1 MWSQYTKS
9 FRAALESGNKTTT
22 TITAYL
28 GDLEQFSKFL
38 RRNKINSPTNVTT
51 DNIDNFLKSL
61 RAKNYSVKSIS
72 RKLNTIRTF
81 YRTLNESKELKGNPA
96 ISIKHPKIKGK
107 PPRIL
112 SETEYMALKEA
123 SRPNIRLFAI
133 VELLLQTGMKIG
145 EVCRLEL
152 SDLKMK
158 ANKPVEFYIKEY
170 NRVPGRWI
178 PLNAKAADA
187 LHEYLKIR
195 PKTTS
200 DAVFVSGKGHP
211 VRIRNLR
218 TYIINA
224 LRKAGIEGAKVNDL
238 RATMIAQQLKRG
250 ANLVTISQIVGH
262 RRISTT
268 EKYLDLLQQPEH
280 SSKPL
285 PEL

>member
-1 MWSQYTKS
+1 MWRQYTKS
-9 FRAALESGNKTTT
+9 FRAALESGGKTTT

-28 GDLEQFSKFL
+28 GDLDQFSKFL
-38 RRNKINSPTNVTT
+38 KRSKINGPVEVKTE
-51 DNIDNFLKSL
+51 NIGNFLKSL
-61 RAKNYSVKSIS
+61 RAKNYSIKSIS

-81 YRTLNESKELKGNPA
+81 YRILNVTKELKANPA
-96 ISIKHPKIKGK
+96 ASIKHPRIKGQ
-107 PPRIL
+107 PPRVL

-152 SDLKMK
+152 DDLKMK
-158 ANKPVEFYIKEY
+158 SNKPVEVFIKEY

-178 PLNAKAADA
+178 PLNSKAAVA

-195 PKTTS
+195 TKTTS
-200 DAVFVSGKGHP
+200 EAVFVSGKGHP

-218 TYIINA
+218 TYIMNA

-268 EKYLDLLQQPEH
+268 EKYLDLLQKPEQ